1 MVTDHTGCRYRCARY
16 IDLRLG
22 PIPATFRQPVLI
34 GSALFS
40 PVDVAVG
47 VQVDMGVGPLRGDAD
62 AVITPRVLAPP
73 RELHEEL
80 VVGEEH
86 AMIGCAASGK
96 HSTFINPILDIP
108 DVPELIP
115 AGLGVVNIHP
125 WQREVPM
132 RDQPKQQRYPE
143 QLYVPGPAR
152 ACMEGPEFHLHPLG
166 VFFLGGVG

>member
-1 MVTDHTGCRYRCARY
+1 

-22 PIPATFRQPVLI
+22 PIPSTLRQPVHI

-62 AVITPRVLAPP
+62 AMIAPGVLAPP
-73 RELHEEL
+73 GKFHEEL
-80 VVGEEH
+80 VVREER

-96 HSTFINPILDIP
+96 HSSFINPILDIP
-108 DVPELIP
+108 DVPEFIT

-132 RDQPKQQRYPE
+132 SDQPKQQRYPE
-143 QLYVPGPAR
+143 QLYVPWPAR
-152 ACMEGPEFHLHPLG
+152 ACMEGPEFHLRPLG
-166 VFFLGGVG
+166 VFLAGGVG